1 MTDDTRSGILRVA
14 LELFASLGYH
24 ATSVREIAERLNLTK
39 TAVLYHFPSKK
50 DILAT
55 LAEPMLA
62 DMEAAVEAANGIE
75 GEDFRRKRW
84 VVIEGLLDVWLRH
97 RFLMRMNTQ
106 DLALGADRPTFERFR
121 DTAMTAERFIAGP
134 DADLAGQVRAVQA
147 FAMLSDPVV
156 MFADLPADLIRPAVL
171 AGVERLLGETAPGR
185 VTGSATDLH
194 VGSPSGL
201 QVGVVSGLQAEPASG
216 LQVGR
221 VSDLQAG
228 LASDLQMG
236 SAAEFQVGLPAEGQV
251 GAPEERS
258 VASPAKPSAM
268 ASAERSAGASD
279 GVSSGPSPAP
289 ARSPGRRRGRPGA
302 MSPDMIETARRMY
315 ATGEHSAAD
324 ISRALG
330 VSRAT
335 VYRHLSDG

>member
-1 MTDDTRSGILRVA
+1 MTDDTRSRILRVA

-62 DMEAAVEAANGIE
+62 DMEAAVEAAGGIE
-75 GEDFRRKRW
+75 GADFRRKRW
-84 VVIEGLLDVWLRH
+84 AVIEGLLDVWLRH

-121 DTAMTAERFIAGP
+121 DTAMMAEHFIAGP

-156 MFADLPADLIRPAVL
+156 MFADLPAELVRPAVL
-171 AGVERLLGETAPGR
+171 AGVERLLGETAPGC
-185 VTGSATDLH
+185 ATEF
-194 VGSPSGL
+194 P
-201 QVGVVSGLQAEPASG
+201 
-216 LQVGR
+216 
-221 VSDLQAG
+221 SDLQAG
-228 LASDLQMG
+228 
-236 SAAEFQVGLPAEGQV
+236 SAAELRVG
-251 GAPEERS
+251 
-258 VASPAKPSAM
+258 SPA
-268 ASAERSAGASD
+268 
-279 GVSSGPSPAP
+279 GV
-289 ARSPGRRRGRPGA
+289 RRRGRPGA
-302 MSPDMIETARRMY
+302 MSPDMIETARRMH
-315 ATGEHSAAD
+315 ATGEHTAAD

-335 VYRHLSDG
+335 VYRHLPED

>member
-75 GEDFRRKRW
+75 GSDFRRKRW

-171 AGVERLLGETAPGR
+171 AGVERLLGETVPGR

-194 VGSPSGL
+194 VGSPS
-201 QVGVVSGLQAEPASG
+201 
-216 LQVGR
+216 
-221 VSDLQAG
+221 DLQAG
-228 LASDLQMG
+228 
-236 SAAEFQVGLPAEGQV
+236 SAAELQVGPPAGGQEG
-251 GAPEERS
+251 RS
-258 VASPAKPSAM
+258 VEVSLTS
-268 ASAERSAGASD
+268 SAESFAGASTE
-279 GVSSGPSPAP
+279 SSAGRSSAP
-289 ARSPGRRRGRPGA
+289 ARPPGRRRGRPGA
-302 MSPDMIETARRMY
+302 MSPDMIETARRMH
-315 ATGEHSAAD
+315 ATGEHTAAD

-335 VYRHLSDG
+335 VYRHLSND

>member
-75 GEDFRRKRW
+75 GADFRRKRW

-121 DTAMTAERFIAGP
+121 DTAMMAEHLIAGP

-171 AGVERLLGETAPGR
+171 AGVERLLGETAPGH
-185 VTGSATDLH
+185 VTGSATDLDA
-194 VGSPSGL
+194 GSPS
-201 QVGVVSGLQAEPASG
+201 
-216 LQVGR
+216 
-221 VSDLQAG
+221 DFQAG
-228 LASDLQMG
+228 LAPDFRAG
-236 SAAEFQVGLPAEGQV
+236 
-251 GAPEERS
+251 
-258 VASPAKPSAM
+258 PSAEP
-268 ASAERSAGASD
+268 SAEPSAGAFAESSAES
-279 GVSSGPSPAP
+279 SSGTSPAP
-289 ARSPGRRRGRPGA
+289 ARSSGQRRGRPGA

>member
-1 MTDDTRSGILRVA
+1 MTDDTRSRILRVA

-62 DMEAAVEAANGIE
+62 DMEAAVEVAGRIE
-75 GEDFRRKRW
+75 GADFRRRRW

-121 DTAMTAERFIAGP
+121 DTAMVAERFIAGP

-156 MFADLPADLIRPAVL
+156 MFADLPVELVRPAVL
-171 AGVERLLGETAPGR
+171 AGVERLLGETAPAR
-185 VTGSATDLH
+185 ATGSPSDLPG
-194 VGSPSGL
+194 GSPSGL
-201 QVGVVSGLQAEPASG
+201 QAGPAAEVRAEPG
-216 LQVGR
+216 V
-221 VSDLQAG
+221 DLQAG
-228 LASDLQMG
+228 STGASSG
-236 SAAEFQVGLPAEGQV
+236 SAS
-251 GAPEERS
+251 APTR
-258 VASPAKPSAM
+258 
-268 ASAERSAGASD
+268 R
-279 GVSSGPSPAP
+279 
-289 ARSPGRRRGRPGA
+289 PGRRRGRPGT
-302 MSPDMIETARRMY
+302 MSPDMIETARRMH
-315 ATGEHSAAD
+315 ATGEHTAAD
-324 ISRALG
+324 IARSLG

-335 VYRHLSDG
+335 VYRHLSDD

>member
-62 DMEAAVEAANGIE
+62 DMEAAVEAANGVE
-75 GEDFRRKRW
+75 GSDLRRKRW

-121 DTAMTAERFIAGP
+121 DTAMTAEHFIAGP

-185 VTGSATDLH
+185 VTGSPLD
-194 VGSPSGL
+194 L
-201 QVGVVSGLQAEPASG
+201 QVG
-216 LQVGR
+216 
-221 VSDLQAG
+221 D
-228 LASDLQMG
+228 
-236 SAAEFQVGLPAEGQV
+236 
-251 GAPEERS
+251 
-258 VASPAKPSAM
+258 
-268 ASAERSAGASD
+268 SAEVSLTSSTGASS
-279 GVSSGPSPAP
+279 GTSSASTRP
-289 ARSPGRRRGRPGA
+289 PGRRRGRPGA
-302 MSPDMIETARRMY
+302 MSPDMIETARRMH
-315 ATGEHSAAD
+315 ATGEHTAAD

-335 VYRHLSDG
+335 VYRHLSDD

>member
-75 GEDFRRKRW
+75 GSDFRRKRW

-121 DTAMTAERFIAGP
+121 DTAMMAEHFIAGP

-185 VTGSATDLH
+185 VTGAATDLD
-194 VGSPSGL
+194 VGSP
-201 QVGVVSGLQAEPASG
+201 
-216 LQVGR
+216 
-221 VSDLQAG
+221 SDLQAG
-228 LASDLQMG
+228 LASDLRAG
-236 SAAEFQVGLPAEGQV
+236 SA
-251 GAPEERS
+251 EEVR
-258 VASPAKPSAM
+258 VEPPV
-268 ASAERSAGASD
+268 RVQAGAS
-279 GVSSGPSPAP
+279 SGASLAP
-289 ARSPGRRRGRPGA
+289 TRPPGRRRGRPGA
-302 MSPDMIETARRMY
+302 MSPDMIETARRMH
-315 ATGEHSAAD
+315 ATGEHTAAD

-335 VYRHLSDG
+335 VYRHLSDD